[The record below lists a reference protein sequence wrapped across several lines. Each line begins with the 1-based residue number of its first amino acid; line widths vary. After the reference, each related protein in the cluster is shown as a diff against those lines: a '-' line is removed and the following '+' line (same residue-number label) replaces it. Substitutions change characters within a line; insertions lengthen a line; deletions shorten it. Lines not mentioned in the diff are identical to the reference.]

1 MIFPMQD
8 QHITFLGCGNMGA
21 SLVSG
26 LSADG
31 YPASSLCGV
40 DPDENKRRRL
50 AQSCA
55 IRTVAAIAEG
65 VAGADV
71 LVLAVKPQT
80 VPAVLAEVK
89 QSLQGGR
96 PLLLSIAAGVRSAAI
111 AAALGGVCPVVRAM
125 PNTPALLRAGATG
138 LYAGAEVGAE
148 QRRVATRIMQA
159 VGVTV
164 WLDEEA
170 QLDAVTAVSGSGPA
184 YFFLIVELLERIA
197 GEMGLTP
204 ELASSH
210 FLVQRMGFGRASEMC
225 LSGRLY
231 SGREAF
237 EAGLAD
243 RLTAPDA
250 LMETALEVA
259 SAMAGNPGPQLRWIK
274 QLLTENGAEADIA
287 AVQRRE
293 IEALERAYA
302 SPEHKE
308 AVSAFLEKRSPKFG

>member
-26 LSADG
+26 LIADG

-40 DPDENKRRRL
+40 DPDENQRHRL

-111 AAALGGVCPVVRAM
+111 SATLGGGCPVVRAM

-148 QRRVATRIMQA
+148 QRRVATQIMQA
-159 VGVTV
+159 VGVAV

-184 YFFLIVELLERIA
+184 YFFLIVELLQRIA
-197 GEMGLTP
+197 AEMGLSP
-204 ELASSH
+204 EQARLLSVETVLGAA
-210 FLVQRMGFGRASEMC
+210 RMLKE
-225 LSGRLY
+225 SGEQAATL
-231 SGREAF
+231 RERVTSPGGTT
-237 EAGLAD
+237 E
-243 RLTAPDA
+243 R
-250 LMETALEVA
+250 ALEVFREEGLEPLLRRA
-259 SAMAGNPGPQLRWIK
+259 LTACRQRSVELAG
-274 QLLTENGAEADIA
+274 GAD
-287 AVQRRE
+287 
-293 IEALERAYA
+293 
-302 SPEHKE
+302 
-308 AVSAFLEKRSPKFG
+308 